1 MRARIPVRP
10 WKQTAPP
17 QAIDAGLDVDTR
29 YEIWATAGGHEEVS
43 RLILAEVGYQ
53 VPRRLPSGEKVNP
66 KTAGLTAIKLA
77 KRGKHR
83 DIAKLLR
90 EARR

>member
-1 MRARIPVRP
+1 MVASF
-10 WKQTAPP
+10 A
-17 QAIDAGLDVDTR
+17 
-29 YEIWATAGGHEEVS
+29 GHEKVV
-43 RLILAEVGYQ
+43 RLLLAAGAEVGYQ
-53 VPRRLPSGEKVNP
+53 VPRKLSSGEKVNP

-83 DIAKLLR
+83 NIAKLLR

>member
-1 MRARIPVRP
+1 MNEPFLKRIWICRTFLVLGLSL
-10 WKQTAPP
+10 WSVQP
-17 QAIDAGLDVDTR
+17 QA
-29 YEIWATAGGHEEVS
+29 VS
-43 RLILAEVGYQ
+43 SVGAEVGYE
-53 VPRRLPSGEKVNP
+53 VPRKLSSGDKVNP

-83 DIAKLLR
+83 NIAKLLR

>member
-1 MRARIPVRP
+1 M
-10 WKQTAPP
+10 
-17 QAIDAGLDVDTR
+17 AGSF
-29 YEIWATAGGHEEVS
+29 AGHEEVV
-43 RLILAEVGYQ
+43 RLLLAAGAAVGYQ
-53 VPRRLPSGEKVNP
+53 VPRKPPSGEKVNP

-83 DIAKLLR
+83 NIAKLLR